1 MPKKKTEEEVVETAE
16 GTEETEGVEAEETA
30 VEAASTET
38 TEEAPAE
45 EAAAETEEAPAVE
58 AAAETSE
65 EKPAVEAAAEE
76 TEDKPKKGA
85 KKKAEATDAAEETSV
100 VDSVLETAAGAVETA
115 AEAVSAVVDTV
126 SKGVSSVVSAVTGSS
141 EPAERE
147 HKRAERIGIVS
158 SDKMTKTVT
167 VRVERQVK
175 HPIYRKYIKRRKKFM
190 AHDELG
196 AAIGDKVR
204 IIETRPLSAKKRWR
218 VVEIIQKAEK

>member
-1 MPKKKTEEEVVETAE
+1 MPKKKTEEEVVESAQTDEA
-16 GTEETEGVEAEETA
+16 TEETETATEETA
-30 VEAASTET
+30 VEAQADAGEETPAVEAS
-38 TEEAPAE
+38 
-45 EAAAETEEAPAVE
+45 AETEE
-58 AAAETSE
+58 T
-65 EKPAVEAAAEE
+65 
-76 TEDKPKKGA
+76 
-85 KKKAEATDAAEETSV
+85 
-100 VDSVLETAAGAVETA
+100 AVETA
-115 AEAVSAVVDTV
+115 SADTEEKPKKSGTKKKADTADESEETSIVDSVIETASKAVSAVADTI
-126 SKGVSSVVSAVTGSS
+126 SSGVSTVVSAVTGGDSTEEVKKTS
-141 EPAERE
+141 
-147 HKRAERIGIVS
+147 KRAERIGIVF